1 MQNEAVK
8 TWHVWKVPDWEL
20 NIISPYLRT
29 FHRKKY
35 QGWIPFNPDF
45 RCPNERKEIY
55 LRVLTF
61 AITVTKHNLSVR
73 RWWVQGRLREPH
85 VDPSIDPLL

>member
-35 QGWIPFNPDF
+35 RGWIPVNPDF
-45 RCPNERKEIY
+45 RCANEKKRKHICE
-55 LRVLTF
+55 F
-61 AITVTKHNLSVR
+61 
-73 RWWVQGRLREPH
+73 
-85 VDPSIDPLL
+85 